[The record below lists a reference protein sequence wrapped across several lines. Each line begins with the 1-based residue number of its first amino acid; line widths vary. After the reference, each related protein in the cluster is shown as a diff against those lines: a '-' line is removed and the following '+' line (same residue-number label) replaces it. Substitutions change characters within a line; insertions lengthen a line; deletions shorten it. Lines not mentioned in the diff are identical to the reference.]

1 MRSLSSAPQKR
12 GSEEH
17 AEREDVDAI
26 LSGLFDMNR
35 KLARIDRNL
44 EVITSWLEN
53 GARMKKKRK
62 RIRPD
67 LPPDE
72 QHERTQKLLAD
83 RIAYHRAK
91 IEEER
96 ALREREAS

>member
-1 MRSLSSAPQKR
+1 
-12 GSEEH
+12 
-17 AEREDVDAI
+17 
-26 LSGLFDMNR
+26 
-35 KLARIDRNL
+35 
-44 EVITSWLEN
+44 
-53 GARMKKKRK
+53 MKKKRK

-96 ALREREAS
+96 AQREREAS